1 MKNVSKHLWAK
12 LSCGFVA
19 VLLLLTATA
28 PMLCGCS
35 KNYDYSTFTYA
46 DFEALRVS
54 YFYEKDDTQYQ
65 FITSDEAMETG
76 ATANFPSAIFLY
88 EDGSAFFAHYSPSL
102 VGGFS
107 QIYTDPDHYL
117 LYAEFGTWSEDENGV
132 LQMHFL
138 RSPGK
143 NEDGTYIVAEED
155 MTAEFVDGV
164 ATVMAQYGMYAP
176 AAGSGDYCPMV
187 CTKGEIVAPSVIE
200 YFSYL
205 ENEYYG

>member
-65 FITSDEAMETG
+65 FVTSEEALESG
-76 ATANFPSAIFLY
+76 NNFPSAIFLY
-88 EDGSAFFAHYSPSL
+88 EDGSAFFAHYSPTL

-107 QIYTDPDHYL
+107 QIYTDADHYL
-117 LYAEFGTWSEDENGV
+117 LYPEFGTWSEDENGV
-132 LQMHFL
+132 LHMHFL

-155 MTAEFVDGV
+155 LTAEFVDGESNI
-164 ATVMAQYGMYAP
+164 MAQVGMYAP
-176 AAGSGDYCPMV
+176 PEGSGGYGPMTCV
-187 CTKGEIVAPSVIE
+187 KGEIVAPSFIE
-200 YFSYL
+200 YFNYL
-205 ENEYYG
+205 EAKYYE